1 MRWWWGEGR
10 AHINTQQNQEF
21 NPCALLLLKKNPYAL
36 LTPPFSPRSLLHRRR
51 WDRLTA
57 NGEKRNRE
65 IILPLLTPFPGIAA
79 TLLFLLSVVLHCVC
93 RNSAV
98 SSSFWSEN
106 PVDEHGERALENCGD
121 NSTRF
126 KKKILEWT
134 PQRSND
140 EHTHP
145 WIVIHELLARG
156 YWCMQGIKLWLL
168 VDSTFS

>member
-1 MRWWWGEGR
+1 MKFSKKENRTNFSSKNKKRINGVGVGGGEGPYKYAPKSGVR
-10 AHINTQQNQEF
+10 SLRSPFA
-21 NPCALLLLKKNPYAL
+21 KKNPYAL
-36 LTPPFSPRSLLHRRR
+36 LTAPFSPRSLLHRRR

-126 KKKILEWT
+126 LKKKK
-134 PQRSND
+134 
-140 EHTHP
+140 
-145 WIVIHELLARG
+145 
-156 YWCMQGIKLWLL
+156 Y
-168 VDSTFS
+168 